1 MNERI
6 FIQIASYRDSELNVT
21 IENCIENAEYPERL
35 KFGICWQ
42 HGEEEYLEKWINDPR
57 FKIISVH
64 YSHSKG
70 ACWARHLLQQLFDD
84 EEFTLQLDSHHRF
97 VKGWDKLLIDMYKDL
112 QLKGFNKPLIT
123 AYLPSYEPST
133 DPIGRVL
140 TPWKLKIDKI
150 TEDKMILFNSDY
162 ILDHQ
167 NLTSPIKG
175 FLYSAHF
182 AFSSG
187 QFVKEIPH
195 DPNLY
200 FTGEEMNITIRAF
213 THGYD
218 IFHSHILIAWH
229 EYTRKHRIKVWDDDK
244 EWWKKDAESKKHYH
258 KLFRGEIINK
268 KYCLG
273 TKRTLEDFK
282 EVSNID
288 LLHIYCSQN
297 TSNTNANTNA
307 VDQKEIVVDDM
318 QTNTTKDKEISIEW
332 KNWIKTNL
340 DLGVGKEVIIK
351 ILMDSKFNK
360 ECIDKELNS
369 SLLPTDS
376 EKIN

>member
-1 MNERI
+1 MNEKI
-6 FIQIASYRDSELNVT
+6 FIQIASYRDSELIKT
-21 IENCIENAEYPERL
+21 LENCIENAEYPDRL
-35 KFGICWQ
+35 RFGICWQ
-42 HGEEEYLEKWINDPR
+42 HGSDENVDKWMNDPR

-64 YSHSKG
+64 FSQSKG
-70 ACWARHLLQQLFDD
+70 ACWARHLLQQFFDD

-97 VKGWDKLLIDMYKDL
+97 VKGWDKLLIEMYKDL

-140 TPWKLKIDKI
+140 VPWKLKIDKI
-150 TEDKMILFNSDY
+150 TKDKMILFNSDY
-162 ILDHQ
+162 ISDHQ
-167 NLTSPIKG
+167 NLTFPIKG
-175 FLYSAHF
+175 YLYSAHF

-187 QFVKEIPH
+187 QFVTEIPH

-218 IFHSHILIAWH
+218 IFHPHILIAWH
-229 EYTRKHRIKVWDDDK
+229 EYTRKHRIKVWDDDT
-244 EWWKKDAESKKHYH
+244 EWWKKDVSSKKHYN
-258 KLFRGEIINK
+258 KLFRGEITNE

-273 TKRTLEDFK
+273 TKRTLEHFK
-282 EVSNID
+282 EATNVD
-288 LLHIYCSQN
+288 LLDIYCSDKKEFY
-297 TSNTNANTNA
+297 
-307 VDQKEIVVDDM
+307 VEREREKKEEQKEE
-318 QTNTTKDKEISIEW
+318 QKEMSIEW

-351 ILMDSKFNK
+351 LLTDSQFSK
-360 ECIDKELNS
+360 ELIDKELIDKESIDKELIDKELNY
-369 SLLPTDS
+369 
-376 EKIN
+376 